1 MALCNYHGP
10 GPCPLRKRRAARGTR
25 PEGSKELRS
34 HTVQKITSHA
44 HAQKRKS
51 FFWFRRV
58 SAQGGELPPKPDPLA
73 MEKWQ
78 LDGFDSFGEWRR
90 ADQKRR
96 DDAKKAARAAAAPL
110 PPPPLRAVALAMPV
124 AADARDVCVLASCPG
139 STCSGHGTAHVHHK
153 RVRLAAVP
161 MTPVVG
167 QLATPIMPTT
177 VTLTDPEAQ
186 SPPRRQ
192 LQKSGELLEHVEVTP
207 GGSRMHHLERTTPR
221 GTQLTAQYKS
231 PKGVPDAGVSWERS
245 RDAYQK
251 LRLSDASRSALACKK
266 RKAGIP
272 PALHAQRQPRLCEV
286 CGENQ
291 WRYGMCHCNRAE
303 NYCALCR
310 KTKNSKAH
318 VLGTCAFY

>member
-1 MALCNYHGP
+1 
-10 GPCPLRKRRAARGTR
+10 
-25 PEGSKELRS
+25 
-34 HTVQKITSHA
+34 
-44 HAQKRKS
+44 
-51 FFWFRRV
+51 
-58 SAQGGELPPKPDPLA
+58 

-78 LDGFDSFGEWRR
+78 RDGFNSFGEWRR

-96 DDAKKAARAAAAPL
+96 DDAKKVARAAAAPL

-124 AADARDVCVLASCPG
+124 AADARDVCVSASCPG
-139 STCSGHGTAHVHHK
+139 STCSLHGTAHVHRK
-153 RVRLAAVP
+153 RVRLADVP

-167 QLATPIMPTT
+167 LLATPIMPTA

-192 LQKSGELLEHVEVTP
+192 LQKSLLEYVEVTP
-207 GGSRMHHLERTTPR
+207 GGSRVHHLERTTPR
-221 GTQLTAQYKS
+221 GTQLSAQYKS

-266 RKAGIP
+266 RKAEIP
-272 PALHAQRQPRLCEV
+272 PALHAQRQPRLCEE

-291 WRYGMCHCNRAE
+291 WRYGMCRCYAA

-310 KTKNSKAH
+310 KHRDSKTH